1 MANIMIHHKVQ
12 NFETWKRAFDEHA
25 PARETA
31 GCTGGEL
38 FQSADDP
45 NEVVIRFSWD
55 TLENARAF
63 SSSDDLREVMAKAG
77 VVGQPT
83 IVFLGGAEPVER

>member
-12 NFETWKRAFDEHA
+12 NFETWKKAFDEHA

-63 SSSDDLREVMAKAG
+63 SSSDDLRAVMAKAG

-83 IVFLGGAEPVER
+83 IVFLDEPEHVER

>member
-12 NFETWKRAFDEHA
+12 DFETWKKAFDEHA
-25 PARETA
+25 SARDAA

-38 FQSADDP
+38 FQGADDP

-55 TLENARAF
+55 TVENARAF
-63 SSSDDLREVMAKAG
+63 SSSDNLREVMAKAG
-77 VVGQPT
+77 VLGQPT
-83 IVFLGGAEPVER
+83 IVFLGGADPVKR